1 MILTYLAYLLTYLC
15 ILGRPV
21 LKGAPGTIYV
31 KYLAKGEVELATR
44 LPAGSLLKLRLPK
57 KNASKA
63 INYTFHI
70 SSQLARFVTALVSA
84 SSTDRTDRWTE
95 WAEWSVCSVGECG
108 EAGLRTRRRVCV
120 STTGGG
126 CSPGTDRASVPCLG
140 GGASCAAAARA
151 LSKISCLL
159 GSETPAQMLNK
170 RLDRPASASVY
181 RVGI

>member
-1 MILTYLAYLLTYLC
+1 MNIEYYVQFCEPDGA
-15 ILGRPV
+15 GR
-21 LKGAPGTIYV
+21 KAASGTIYV
-31 KYLAKGEVELATR
+31 KYLAKDNVELATR

-57 KNASKA
+57 KNAWKA

-95 WAEWSVCSVGECG
+95 WAEWSACSVSECG

-120 STTGGG
+120 STTGGS
-126 CSPGTDRASVPCLG
+126 CSPGTDRANAPCFG
-140 GGASCAAAARA
+140 GGPACAAGIRA
-151 LSKISCLL
+151 LLKISCLV

-170 RLDRPASASVY
+170 RSEQSAST
-181 RVGI
+181 